1 MNRKRAELIDRFY
14 EALTRRDVDAVLAM
28 CADDVEVY
36 KDPAVVEMVAAFTP
50 RGREGVAHWLEEW
63 LNSWDVYEPRVES
76 MQESGDDVVALVS
89 VRARGK
95 RSQYEFED
103 PMADVITLRG
113 DKIARLRLYVSRDQI
128 ALESE

>member
-1 MNRKRAELIDRFY
+1 MDEKRAELIDRFY

-36 KDPAVVEMVAAFTP
+36 KDPAVVEMVAAFAP
-50 RGREGVAHWLEEW
+50 RGREGVAQWLEEW

-76 MQESGDDVVALVS
+76 MQESGDDVVALVR
-89 VRARGK
+89 VRARGR

-113 DKIARLRLYVSRDQI
+113 DKIACLRLYVSRDQVPP
-128 ALESE
+128 ASD

>member
-1 MNRKRAELIDRFY
+1 MDKKRAELIDRFY
-14 EALTRRDVDAVLAM
+14 EALTRRDVDAVLTM
-28 CADDVEVY
+28 CADDVIVY

-50 RGREGVAHWLEEW
+50 RGREGVAQWLEEW

-76 MQESGDDVVALVS
+76 MQESGDDVVALVR
-89 VRARGK
+89 VRARGR

-113 DKIARLRLYVSRDQI
+113 DKIACLRLYVSRDQVPP
-128 ALESE
+128 ASD